1 METTL
6 AAEPGSVTATPA
18 GQLADFDAVVRD
30 HRPAVFRFLL
40 ACLRDREPA
49 ENLTQECLLRAYQAR
64 RSFQGRASVRT
75 WLMRIAVN
83 LVNDHRKSAR
93 LRFWRRAAQTSL
105 DVAFTG
111 DWLADRRSSPE
122 AEASAR
128 EQVKVVW
135 RAAAALSERQ
145 RTVFLLRFV
154 EEMEIREI
162 AEATGLR
169 EGTVKAHL
177 FRAVDAVRRKLTET
191 P

>member
-6 AAEPGSVTATPA
+6 AAEPASVTGIAA
-18 GQLADFDAVVRD
+18 GELADFDAVMRA
-30 HRPAVFRFLL
+30 HQPAVFRFLL
-40 ACLRDREPA
+40 ASLREREPA
-49 ENLTQECLLRAYQAR
+49 ENLTQECFLHAYRAR
-64 RSFQGRASVRT
+64 RSFRGDAIVRT
-75 WLMRIAVN
+75 WLIRIAVN

-128 EQVKVVW
+128 EQVQAVW
-135 RAAAALSERQ
+135 RATAELSERQ

-162 AEATGLR
+162 AAATGLQ

-177 FRAVDAVRRKLTET
+177 FRAVDAVRKKVRET
-191 P
+191 